1 MPRGNG
7 IVVVALILSLAFY
20 QNRCLGQEGSKPG
33 EKPSASPVETS
44 TTEIP
49 IEILRKVTNGYGG
62 QVAVKHDLSA
72 EQIQAMR
79 KILDVHTNRESTLH
93 LVSGASFTRNRRFT
107 TAIEQIRKEG
117 EEKLRKAWLTI
128 ITPEQQDNLRRRN
141 RQAMDEALRTRS
153 QASAFID
160 SSPIDNLLVNNERLL
175 ILERPAIQDTLE
187 LTDSQIEVV
196 EKQRSLAAL
205 DAVDSLRQVID
216 LFAKHQLENPVK
228 YESPDTQPQARLML
242 ETRKILT
249 GEQWTQYVTLRR
261 DPQWA
266 ANLIQELGWEKAQP
280 LLEPHGFSGKV
291 TYRIESGKSIAE
303 PTLHN
308 AFDNSQM
315 IETLK
320 LTPEQQQ
327 RIAKQLEV
335 STSEIIA
342 ARNRSIEAQ
351 RQIQAE
357 RNEKLDEIWKAHN
370 ARVNAPIA
378 TLLTDEQQARLE
390 KERFR
395 GLGLAA
401 LQNPMV
407 IQKLELTEA
416 QSTVIAAALQQP
428 GPKVPMMKINVTSS
442 EEFQKNSQEH
452 QRQMAEYSK
461 LQQAHWQ
468 TVCQQIEKHLR
479 PVQREKFIELT
490 GFAFQPPSDEDPAPT
505 AIAAPESGEVKR

>member
-1 MPRGNG
+1 MPRENG

-261 DPQWA
+261 DPQ
-266 ANLIQELGWEKAQP
+266 
-280 LLEPHGFSGKV
+280 
-291 TYRIESGKSIAE
+291 
-303 PTLHN
+303 
-308 AFDNSQM
+308 
-315 IETLK
+315 
-320 LTPEQQQ
+320 
-327 RIAKQLEV
+327 
-335 STSEIIA
+335 
-342 ARNRSIEAQ
+342 
-351 RQIQAE
+351 
-357 RNEKLDEIWKAHN
+357 
-370 ARVNAPIA
+370 
-378 TLLTDEQQARLE
+378 
-390 KERFR
+390 
-395 GLGLAA
+395 
-401 LQNPMV
+401 
-407 IQKLELTEA
+407 
-416 QSTVIAAALQQP
+416 
-428 GPKVPMMKINVTSS
+428 
-442 EEFQKNSQEH
+442 
-452 QRQMAEYSK
+452 
-461 LQQAHWQ
+461 
-468 TVCQQIEKHLR
+468 
-479 PVQREKFIELT
+479 
-490 GFAFQPPSDEDPAPT
+490 
-505 AIAAPESGEVKR
+505 